1 MRVLLFAHLK
11 DAAGAAE
18 LNLEFQGP
26 VSLDELW
33 AALIATRPALA
44 PFRAVVRIAR
54 NQEYATPNV
63 RLDPDDEV
71 ALIPPVS
78 GG

>member
-11 DAAGAAE
+11 TATGCGE
-18 LNLEFQGP
+18 LNLAGAG
-26 VSLDELW
+26 LDTDGLW
-33 AALIATRPALA
+33 KKLLEAKPELA
-44 PFRAVVRIAR
+44 PFRDSVRIAR
-54 NQEYATPNV
+54 NSEYVGADTKFCET
-63 RLDPDDEV
+63 DEV

>member
-11 DAAGAAE
+11 TATGCGE
-18 LNLEFQGP
+18 LNLVGCGLNTNDLWQKLVQAKP
-26 VSLDELW
+26 EL
-33 AALIATRPALA
+33 AR
-44 PFRAVVRIAR
+44 FRDSVRIAR
-54 NQEYATPNV
+54 NSEYV
-63 RLDPDDEV
+63 GPDAQFCDTDEV